1 MLFLSQLLLLCCSF
15 SSHTCPQSYGWCDT
29 IYRSV
34 KSSRI
39 SQICGYCGWILTCI
53 NCKMRK
59 HKRTQVCCSCIL
71 LNSWCGYVQKLSI
84 QMKKSQQETV
94 FLRIFPHFQM
104 QQPSCLS
111 SDNLR
116 EKQASHLHCRVTG
129 RDECGQPKW
138 YQRSAQNHFLTP
150 LFIYKETSTYV
161 AAYTDDCEQN
171 DLQIKVHPHTDRPAV
186 TQVYTLI
193 SGKCLRPTKVESHG
207 NKDQYSQQHKDNI
220 QSFSFKLCIC
230 R

>member
-1 MLFLSQLLLLCCSF
+1 MCQWFECNIPKFVCISFPIPVLPFWWYEMFFLSQLLLLCCSF

-84 QMKKSQQETV
+84 QMKNHNRKQSFWGFFHISRCSNLPVCHLTTWEKNKLPTCTAGLQDVSVKMIPKS
-94 FLRIFPHFQM
+94 F
-104 QQPSCLS
+104 
-111 SDNLR
+111 SDTFI
-116 EKQASHLHCRVTG
+116 HLQRNINICCSVYRWLWAKWKCIVT
-129 RDECGQPKW
+129 Q
-138 YQRSAQNHFLTP
+138 
-150 LFIYKETSTYV
+150 I
-161 AAYTDDCEQN
+161 
-171 DLQIKVHPHTDRPAV
+171 DLQ
-186 TQVYTLI
+186 
-193 SGKCLRPTKVESHG
+193 
-207 NKDQYSQQHKDNI
+207 
-220 QSFSFKLCIC
+220 
-230 R
+230 